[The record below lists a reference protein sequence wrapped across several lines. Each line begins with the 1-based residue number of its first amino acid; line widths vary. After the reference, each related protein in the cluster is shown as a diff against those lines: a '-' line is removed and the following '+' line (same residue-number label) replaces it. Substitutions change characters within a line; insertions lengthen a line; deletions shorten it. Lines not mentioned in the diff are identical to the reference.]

1 MLSVVIP
8 TNESE
13 RTLVR
18 TLACLV
24 PGATAGLIAEVI
36 LADAGSSD
44 DTAAVGDVA
53 GCRFMPLPG
62 PLGARLN
69 AAAVAARAS
78 WLMFLRPGV
87 VLDPN
92 WLREAEEF
100 LAGADVMRV
109 ATFRPG
115 GRERRSMLGEALSL
129 AAAALF
135 SPLHPDRG
143 LLIHKSLYVQLG
155 GHRAEPEDPEHDL
168 LRRLGR
174 ARVTTLRCGASIT

>member
-1 MLSVVIP
+1 MLSVVLH
-8 TNESE
+8 TSESE
-13 RTLVR
+13 RVLVR

-24 PGATAGLIAEVI
+24 PGATAGLVAEVI

-44 DTAAVGDVA
+44 ETEAVGDIA
-53 GCRFMPLPG
+53 GCRFMALPG

-69 AAAVAARAS
+69 AAAAAARAP

-87 VLDPN
+87 VLDSG
-92 WLREAEEF
+92 WLREVENF
-100 LAGADVMRV
+100 LAGADAMQA

-115 GRERRSMLGEALSL
+115 VRTGRSMIGEALSL

-143 LLIHKSLYVQLG
+143 LLVSKNLYAQLG
-155 GHRAEPEDPEHDL
+155 GHRADAEDPERDL
-168 LRRLGR
+168 MRRVGR
-174 ARVTTLRCGASIT
+174 ARLTTLRAGAAIT